1 MVLWTT
7 FFSSSI
13 SSKLSR
19 WEIFAWIRIRI
30 EIFIWI
36 RVQLI
41 RIQNTDLLVIQVL
54 QNIYRTSE
62 AGAVQ
67 KSGATQNRI
76 CVLML
81 NKYLYRRQEDWD
93 PYRYR
98 SKEEATAA
106 HRCVIFFPKIVITF
120 QTLYIGLFCLFFQGK
135 KNSALF
141 VQCTTDKLTPR
152 RKYESQLPSP
162 GSNFR
167 LQYGVKTGVF
177 SRF

>member
-93 PYRYR
+93 QYRYR
-98 SKEEATAA
+98 SKEATAA
-106 HRCVIFFPKIVITF
+106 HRCEILLHKILITF
-120 QTLYIGLFCLFFQGK
+120 QTLNIYRAFCVFFQDEK
-135 KNSALF
+135 KI
-141 VQCTTDKLTPR
+141 
-152 RKYESQLPSP
+152 
-162 GSNFR
+162 
-167 LQYGVKTGVF
+167 
-177 SRF
+177 